1 MHVPWKNGTAKKKDN
16 ELRHPQVGN
25 ERFTLALEWSGQAD
39 FASHELRDWY
49 VGGASAGKT
58 RSTSDGLFTFATVH
72 AAGHMVRAYDSSRK
86 SMLAEGLA

>member
-1 MHVPWKNGTAKKKDN
+1 MHVPWKNGTAKKKEN

-72 AAGHMVRAYDSSRK
+72 AAGHMVCVIRRS
-86 SMLAEGLA
+86 G

>member
-49 VGGASAGKT
+49 VDDTLAGKT
-58 RSTSDGLFTFATVH
+58 RSTSDGRFTFATVH
-72 AAGHMVRAYDSSRK
+72 AAGHIVCVIRRS
-86 SMLAEGLA
+86 G